1 MLGKVTIVIDNKN
14 VVHRAEK
21 EQIKYN
27 ISDFQIPDQDLWEI
41 TTVLKNNLPIR
52 TECKWIKGHG
62 DSNERGE
69 LIHGPFN
76 RKTQLNIWMDS
87 LAAEGLRKSSEANI
101 RDQFF
106 LPLRSA

>member
-1 MLGKVTIVIDNKN
+1 M
-14 VVHRAEK
+14 
-21 EQIKYN
+21 
-27 ISDFQIPDQDLWEI
+27 
-41 TTVLKNNLPIR
+41 LKNNLPIR

-87 LAAEGLRKSSEANI
+87 LAAEGLRKSSEVNI
-101 RDQFF
+101 RDQLLYRVPDVGEGGDIWGRRVASVLMDSGCGF
-106 LPLRSA
+106 LYHMPLAQILKKRLF